1 MSMTDQDHGA
11 PTRLSRKAYPRFS
24 SLGAVLGIL
33 FSSIAFPTHA
43 QPPSRLPSQQPLQ
56 AQSPAQADAQ
66 TTIYRGGPII
76 TMDGDQPQ
84 LAEVVIV
91 RDGKIL
97 YTGSAAQ
104 APKIKKKDQRIHDL
118 AGNTLLP
125 GFIDAHSH
133 FSAAIHTSRGL
144 DLWNKNLP
152 TINTIAD
159 LQNAIR
165 AHLANASS
173 LAPSPANGWQMVWQY
188 DPETLAEKRHI
199 TRAELDAISPHHPL
213 VVMHV
218 SLHGA
223 VANSAA
229 LAAAGITDAS
239 TAPAGGIIGR
249 DADGKLNGLLLETAM
264 FALLAKSPKASEA
277 DNLAGLEAAQ
287 NRYFAEGYTHA
298 QDGATQPAD
307 LAFLTSE
314 AARARIKIDLALL
327 PFASQLDGLF
337 TRDDLKFGEYQGH
350 IKLQGIKFVLDG
362 SPQARTAF
370 FTQDYARGSP
380 EGHHPWHGA
389 PVTSAADFT
398 AAAKKVMD
406 RGWQLF
412 VHANGDAAIDM
423 AIAGFDQLG
432 VRAADNRRPI
442 IIHSQFQRKDQLPAY
457 VRLGVGPSYFSNH
470 TYYWADIH
478 RSNFPA
484 ETVDFISPLKSAA
497 ALGLHTSNHSDYS
510 VTPLDTRFMLWSS
523 MARRSIS
530 GVVSGPDEQ
539 LGAYQALQ
547 ALTTGPAWQIFEED
561 RKGRIKAG
569 LLADFV
575 ILDRNPLDTP
585 TDDIKSIKVLETIKE
600 GRSIWRTDAP

>member
-1 MSMTDQDHGA
+1 MTQASHGKYA
-11 PTRLSRKAYPRFS
+11 AISPNRAKYARLFGLCSAASILCIPAYA
-24 SLGAVLGIL
+24 LAE
-33 FSSIAFPTHA
+33 
-43 QPPSRLPSQQPLQ
+43 
-56 AQSPAQADAQ
+56 
-66 TTIYRGGPII
+66 TTTYRGGTII

-84 LAEVVIV
+84 LAETVIV
-91 RDGKIL
+91 RDGQIIYAGPK
-97 YTGSAAQ
+97 AK
-104 APKIKKKDQRIHDL
+104 APKIKDKDQRVYDL
-118 AGNTLLP
+118 AGKTMLP

-152 TINTIAD
+152 PIHNMAA
-159 LQNAIR
+159 LQDAIR
-165 AHLANASS
+165 TYLA
-173 LAPSPANGWQMVWQY
+173 SPANSPATSEWVMVWQY
-188 DPETLAEKRHI
+188 DPEILTEKRHI
-199 TRAELDAISPHHPL
+199 TRAELDALSPNQPL

-229 LAAAGITDAS
+229 LTAAGITDAS
-239 TAPAGGIIGR
+239 TAPAGGIMGR

-264 FALLAKSPKASEA
+264 FALIAKSPKASEQH
-277 DNLAGLEAAQ
+277 NLNGLEAAQ
-287 NRYFAEGYTHA
+287 QRYFAEGYTHA
-298 QDGATQPAD
+298 QDGATQPPD
-307 LAFLTSE
+307 LAFLTSD
-314 AARARIKIDLALL
+314 AARQRIKIDLALL
-327 PFASQLDGLF
+327 PFASQLSNLLV
-337 TRDDLKFGEYQGH
+337 RDDLKFGEYQGH

-380 EGHHPWHGA
+380 EGHHPWHGV

-423 AIAGFDQLG
+423 AISGFDQLG
-432 VRAADNRRPI
+432 LRAADNRRPI

-530 GVVSGPDEQ
+530 GVVSGADER
-539 LGAYQALQ
+539 LTAYQALQ
-547 ALTTGPAWQIFEED
+547 ALTTGPAWQIFEEN

-585 TDDIKSIKVLETIKE
+585 TEDIKSIKVLETIKE
-600 GRSIWRTDAP
+600 GRSMWSAPADTASDQGL